1 MAQKVVKN
9 KVYQELVVHSLHHD
23 LLRSVLTHV
32 EPQLEFLAAGVVF
45 ILDERRLETLEPGR
59 VSCGMRDEMRARKDK
74 ETTDLPWLQT
84 RRATKCPRH
93 SLLCKQIVRSKLRIN
108 ILSSQTKHQ
117 IKISFPGVSKTQKYI
132 LLK

>member
-45 ILDERRLETLEPGR
+45 VLDERRLETLEPGR

-117 IKISFPGVSKTQKYI
+117 KKSNFRESQKPRNIYF
-132 LLK
+132 